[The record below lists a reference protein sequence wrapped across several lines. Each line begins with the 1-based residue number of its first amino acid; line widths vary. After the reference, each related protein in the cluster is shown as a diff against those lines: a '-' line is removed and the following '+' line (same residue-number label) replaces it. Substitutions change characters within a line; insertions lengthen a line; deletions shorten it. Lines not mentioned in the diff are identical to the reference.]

1 MALGL
6 VPGVRTQ
13 GISWSFQEVHHCDTH
28 ILVTWRQKIGRIYT
42 ALTTKLLMCI
52 TRTREIKQMQFLPD
66 AFQRGCGTLCD
77 FWRTLFY
84 FLCRIY
90 ISRVHHSPRMGFRCR
105 CAPPPFARRRNRE
118 SDPQCYCNSINTGY
132 NKMPITKWGT
142 TCQGQLLYQIETC
155 SH

>member
-1 MALGL
+1 MISKSGRCMRAQHFGRGL
-6 VPGVRTQ
+6 PDLCR
-13 GISWSFQEVHHCDTH
+13 
-28 ILVTWRQKIGRIYT
+28 
-42 ALTTKLLMCI
+42 LMCI

-66 AFQRGCGTLCD
+66 AVPRGCGTLCD
-77 FWRTLFY
+77 FWRMLFY

-142 TCQGQLLYQIETC
+142 TCHCQLLYQIETC